1 MKKITL
7 LFLII
12 GLAVAC
18 GSDEKP
24 DTQTLIDQQNVE
36 SLRVRQAELVKQNN
50 SIKAELNLVIDAIDR
65 LDKNKKRSLV
75 TVLPI
80 KEKPFKHTV
89 LLQGT
94 VKTNQNLVLNAEFL
108 GTVKAIHV
116 TKGQQVAKGDLLV
129 TIDDGGLAE
138 NAAIQKVQLDL
149 AKTLFERQKRLWE
162 QGIGSEIEYLQ
173 AKTGF
178 ESQQKGYKQLQQQL
192 SKTTLYAPF
201 SGRVDDIITEVGQL
215 VAPGV
220 QPLLRLVNLSSMY
233 VEVDVPERYFS
244 TIDKGTIAHVEI
256 PVLHHTYDSR
266 VVHKGTHINTG
277 NRTFKI
283 SILADNSIE
292 LAPNLITTI
301 RLVDYQNANAIVI
314 PLEVISENF
323 SGEQYVYV
331 VNENDKAEKRFIKT
345 GLVEGDVVE
354 VLEGLS
360 NADRVIEEGAR
371 LVKENEN
378 LRITNTL

>member
-149 AKTLFERQKRLWE
+149 AKTVFERQKRLWE

>member
-12 GLAVAC
+12 GLALAC

>member
-75 TVLPI
+75 TVLSI

-178 ESQQKGYKQLQQQL
+178 ESQQKGYEQLQQQL

-331 VNENDKAEKRFIKT
+331 VNENNKAEKRFIKT
-345 GLVEGDVVE
+345 GLVEGDNIE

-360 NADRVIEEGAR
+360 NADRVIKEGAR